1 MSDDQLNKS
10 VLTTTTNTK
19 QFTRAIVNMYCYGQP
34 DLVNYP
40 VMRQRIRSIFRNIHV
55 QPDRDDTIQ
64 HVRRDVQTI
73 LMVVRNEYLG
83 ERDNRNLRYD
93 AQEMDLELESVIEE
107 FLVRKGV
114 VEPRQDDEGVTRLVK
129 ALALDDTPAHKAP
142 PPPKKVITKK
152 PAAKKKQVWWT
163 LECCI

>member
-1 MSDDQLNKS
+1 MSDEQLNKR

-19 QFTRAIVNMYCYGQP
+19 QFTRALVNLYCYGQP

-40 VMRQRIRSIFRNIHV
+40 VMRERIRSIFRNIHV
-55 QPDRDDTIQ
+55 HPDRDDTIQ
-64 HVRRDVQTI
+64 GVRHDVQTI

-107 FLVRKGV
+107 FLVRKGTI
-114 VEPRQDDEGVTRLVK
+114 EPHQDDEGVTQLVK
-129 ALALDDTPAHKAP
+129 ALALDDTPAHKVP
-142 PPPKKVITKK
+142 PPPKKKVITKK
-152 PAAKKKQVWWT
+152 PAAKKKQV
-163 LECCI
+163 